1 MVDQAGSFSH
11 HSVGFQMLSS
21 CRLPW
26 TGSSMLTCRVYGD
39 SCMHPGGVHPHG
51 ESPKLTCHWG
61 WGVGDASFHCFI
73 SRKQNPTK
81 IVDFRANNMIFKNIA
96 IFFGNFSKNLKS

>member
-1 MVDQAGSFSH
+1 MRTHVVDQAGSFSH

-61 WGVGDASFHCFI
+61 WGVGDEPCPRALFLAGRFHV
-73 SRKQNPTK
+73 P
-81 IVDFRANNMIFKNIA
+81 
-96 IFFGNFSKNLKS
+96 